1 MFAVVKTGGKQYRV
15 AEGDKITVEKI
26 EGEIGAE
33 VALSDI
39 VMTSDGD
46 SIEVDANALS
56 GKAVTAKII
65 AQGKGKKILIWK
77 HRRRK
82 DSRQKMGHRQKL
94 TQLEIVK
101 IG

>member
-15 AEGDKITVEKI
+15 AQGDKITVEKI
-26 EGEIGAE
+26 EGEIGTE
-33 VALSDI
+33 VELSDI
-39 VMTSDGD
+39 VMTSDGV
-46 SIEVDANALS
+46 SIVVDADTLS
-56 GKAVTAKII
+56 RKAVKARII

-94 TQLEIVK
+94 TQLEIVT